1 MTEGQQNKM
10 NLHQG
15 NMRAPRHQCREEE
28 PVAEVKHFREPDYL
42 SGMIPNSIKIQVGL
56 CIRNIALS
64 STHQSS
70 CSE

>member
-28 PVAEVKHFREPDYL
+28 PV
-42 SGMIPNSIKIQVGL
+42 SGKVV
-56 CIRNIALS
+56 
-64 STHQSS
+64 
-70 CSE
+70 SESQII

>member
-28 PVAEVKHFREPDYL
+28 PVAEVKQFQGARLLEWNDP
-42 SGMIPNSIKIQVGL
+42 
-56 CIRNIALS
+56 
-64 STHQSS
+64 
-70 CSE
+70 